1 MDWFKIRKGVCQD
14 CILSPCLFYLYAEFT
29 MQNAGLDES
38 QAAIKNDGRNSN
50 NLRYVDDTTVMAES
64 KEQLK
69 SLLMRV
75 KEEVTK
81 LT

>member
-29 MQNAGLDES
+29 MRNAGLDES